1 MKDAVRIAG
10 ERWDESRRDD
20 VMLANRIAVGD
31 QRRREGAHDDD
42 EQNEKPKCPAPVPQQ
57 PRHVAFPRTRG
68 STHAASTSAIMLP
81 ATTRTALIAVAAITT
96 G

>member
-1 MKDAVRIAG
+1 
-10 ERWDESRRDD
+10 
-20 VMLANRIAVGD
+20 MLANRIAVRD

-42 EQNEKPKCPAPVPQQ
+42 EQNEKPKRPAPVPQQ
-57 PRHVAFPRTRG
+57 PRHGVALARTRG